1 MDKPMEIMYNMRY
14 HPEVYSM
21 PVRPPKS
28 RFIPDD
34 YQKTIFDIDYRLMYS
49 LGIRTL
55 LIDLDNTVLP
65 YDEALPGSAI
75 LDLFQS
81 LSKQGF
87 SVVVISNNHEPRVKT
102 FAQAV
107 GCPYVHSAKKPFP
120 WGFRRALR
128 LVPPVL
134 PAAVCVIGDQVM
146 TDVWGGK
153 RLGFRVV
160 LVDALKR
167 NSEKWYTRLNRR
179 WEQLALKSI
188 EKRYPDLYD
197 SLRLAEK
204 R

>member
-1 MDKPMEIMYNMRY
+1 M
-14 HPEVYSM
+14 SA
-21 PVRPPKS
+21 RPPKS

-34 YQKTIFDIDYRLMYS
+34 YQKTIFDIDYDRMRA
-49 LGIRTL
+49 LGIQTL
-55 LIDLDNTVLP
+55 LMDLDNTVLP
-65 YDEALPGSAI
+65 YDEALPGSKV
-75 LDLFQS
+75 LDLFGS
-81 LSKQGF
+81 LKKKGF

-128 LVPPVL
+128 LVSHGD
-134 PAAVCVIGDQVM
+134 PAEVCVIGDQVM

-167 NSEKWYTRLNRR
+167 GSEKWFTRLNRR
-179 WEQLALKSI
+179 WERMALKSI
-188 EKRYPDLYD
+188 EKRYPDLYE